1 MGYKELI
8 SSQLEAVYRKGIA
21 NRILQFMQKIRNEY
35 DEGQARRWAMELL
48 QNGRDVTYPE
58 SQLKAKFELTDDR
71 LVYSH
76 TGRPFRVKDIL
87 SIIYQV
93 SSKLPGE
100 ESIGRFGTGFMST
113 YQLCERVQ
121 LDGVLKDEAEGY
133 CPFQVMLDRT
143 GTDAADIFEK
153 IRESVQ
159 QIYDATEVLPE
170 EDFNREDY
178 NTKFTYYL
186 ETPLNKQTAQIGME
200 DMKENVLYVL
210 LFSEKLKE
218 ITLVQNLGGMQS
230 EISYI
235 RDADVEL
242 SGNIR
247 CLSILEKNKQ
257 IGESKEHRMLYL
269 TENKVILAVEMDEN
283 NHILPISKK
292 TPRLFVDFPLIGAE
306 NFPFP
311 VVVNSIRLEPN
322 EPRSGIALS
331 DNINSK
337 DSVQN
342 KEVMLEAVALYG
354 KLFHYAVEQE
364 YTGLEHMIFIPK
376 WVENKEQSETWVRCH
391 LYKGVFS
398 KISTV
403 PFVETNDGKRALSGY
418 GVLLVPGIGTEE
430 GEGIREL
437 LIPLKSYYVPVD
449 SVAWPEVL
457 AGYEML
463 RDKIMGL
470 PELLERAQSLLKY
483 NLNETKMLPLTWCQK
498 LYDLAMKNGEQ
509 ALRIRSGQVAIFPN
523 QCEGDWKGRSL
534 FTASQIKKDPGIP
547 EVIKDVSEELDRL
560 NSTENEPIR
569 IRKNLLH
576 REFQAQ
582 EEVAEYEQSRLYEYI
597 RRRSNRGFTVVSYNM
612 YWSSYEAAWQKA
624 WELLLSCG
632 EDEELYRLYE
642 DTADHELR
650 PYQKEEGL
658 PPDLFRNSYFCI
670 CTKLLEWVQK
680 QEVLENVRQKLGL
693 ETANKQLYDWMNR
706 MLKKTMCY
714 RTESDVFTYRVFPN
728 QQGKLVKRQEGGGFW
743 DDYTVLKQDKTK
755 TEELKEILAV
765 FEDLNAANNL
775 YRELLDK
782 NIHLESCSLQIV
794 TDDVVAGKLNH
805 VVQQLLSEHNI
816 SDVKEEYQDAC
827 TRLLAFLQEEPESA
841 KRNFPSFCTEEAQMR
856 LLAPKA
862 AVRIQRQAK
871 QMQQLFSQLGV
882 ASPEEVMEL
891 IEQARMQNAQRKENL
906 DEVLWDGET
915 SLDADWVFS
924 SEDERN
930 QMIRFIGTAGE
941 KYAFEEICKSFAD
954 WTEEEKR
961 DNYAVYALPEGNL
974 RVVIDYPDTENYKQ
988 SGWDIRIAFDGMVKK
1003 CYYVEVKT
1011 HTTKSIV
1018 RNQMA
1023 LSPMQILKAVQEGDH
1038 YAVMMVD
1045 YDRTQGGCVAA
1056 NIYRNPIKLFSS
1068 GKIKNLMDKYV
1079 FSVS

>member
-8 SSQLEAVYRKGIA
+8 MTQLEAVYRKGIA

-48 QNGRDVTYPE
+48 QNGRDVTYPG
-58 SQLKAKFELTDDR
+58 SRLKAKFELYDDK

-76 TGRPFRVKDIL
+76 TGMPFRVKDIL

-121 LDGVLKDEAEGY
+121 LDGVLKDEEEGY

-143 GTDAADIFEK
+143 GTEATEIFKK
-153 IRESVQ
+153 IEESVQ
-159 QIYDATEVLPE
+159 QISDATGVLPE

-218 ITLVQNLGGMQS
+218 ITLVQNVGGVQS

-235 RDADVEL
+235 RDTDVEL
-242 SGNIR
+242 NGTIR
-247 CLSILEKNKQ
+247 CLGILEKNNQ
-257 IGESKEHRMLYL
+257 TGESKEHRMLYL
-269 TENKVILAVEMDEN
+269 AENKVTLAVEMDEN
-283 NHILPISKK
+283 NRILPISRK

-311 VVVNSIRLEPN
+311 VVVNSKRLEPN

-342 KEVMLEAVALYG
+342 KEVMQEAVALYG

-364 YTGLEHMIFIPK
+364 YTGLENMIAIPK
-376 WVENKEQSETWVRCH
+376 WVENKEQSENWVRCH
-391 LYKGVFS
+391 LYKGLFS

-437 LIPLKSYYVPVD
+437 LIPLKSYYVPMD
-449 SVAWPEVL
+449 HVAWPEVL

-463 RDKIMGL
+463 QDKKLGL
-470 PELLERAQSLLKY
+470 PELLERAQTLLRY
-483 NLNETKMLPLTWCQK
+483 NLNETKMSLLVWCQK
-498 LYDLAMKNGEQ
+498 LYDLAMKNEEQ

-523 QCEGDWKGRSL
+523 QCEQDWIGRQL
-534 FTASQIKKDPGIP
+534 FTALQIKADSGIP

-569 IRKNLLH
+569 VRKNLLH
-576 REFQAQ
+576 REFRAQ
-582 EEVAEYEQSRLYEYI
+582 EEVTEYERSRLYEYI

-612 YWSSYEAAWQKA
+612 YWRNYESAWQKA

-632 EDEELYRLYE
+632 EDEELYRLYA

-658 PPDLFRNSYFCI
+658 PVDLFRNAYVCI
-670 CTKLLEWVQK
+670 SKKLLEWVQNLGTLESVQK
-680 QEVLENVRQKLGL
+680 KISQEPDKKK
-693 ETANKQLYDWMNR
+693 TYDWMNR
-706 MLKKTMCY
+706 MLGKTIYY
-714 RTESDVFTYRVFPN
+714 RTEADVFEYRVFPN
-728 QQGKLVKRQEGGGFW
+728 QQGNLVKRQEGGGFW
-743 DDYTVLKQDKTK
+743 SEYTVLKQDGTK

-782 NIHLESCSLQIV
+782 NIRLETCSLQNV
-794 TDDVVAGKLNH
+794 TDDVVAGKLNN
-805 VVQQLLSEHNI
+805 VVQQLLAEHNI

-827 TRLLAFLQEEPESA
+827 TRLLAFIQEEPEAA

-871 QMQQLFSQLGV
+871 QMQQLFSKLGV
-882 ASPEEVMEL
+882 ASPEEVL
-891 IEQARMQNAQRKENL
+891 DLLEQAKQLASGYQENVE
-906 DEVLWDGET
+906 DYAWDGET
-915 SLDADWVFS
+915 SLDIDWTFS
-924 SEDERN
+924 SEEEKI
-930 QMIRFIGTAGE
+930 QMMRRIGNSGE
-941 KYAFEEICKSFAD
+941 QYAFEEICKCFAD
-954 WTEEEKR
+954 WTPLEKSNHR
-961 DNYAVYALPEGNL
+961 AKFALPGQEL
-974 RVVIDYPDTENYKQ
+974 TAMVEYPDTDTYKQ
-988 SGWDIRIAFDGMVKK
+988 SGWDIRIEFDGMVKK

-1018 RNQMA
+1018 KNQMS
-1023 LSPMQILKAVQEGDH
+1023 LSPMQVLKALQEGDN

-1045 YDRTQGGCVAA
+1045 YDRNQDGCVAA
-1056 NIYRNPIKLFSS
+1056 NIYQNPMKLFSS
-1068 GKIKNLMDKYV
+1068 GKIRNLMDKYV